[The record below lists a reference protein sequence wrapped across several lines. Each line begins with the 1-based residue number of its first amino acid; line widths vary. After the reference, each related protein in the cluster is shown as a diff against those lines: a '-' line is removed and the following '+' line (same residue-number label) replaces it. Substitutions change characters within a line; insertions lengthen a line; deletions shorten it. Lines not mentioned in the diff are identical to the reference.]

1 MCVYEEREDGGGGWG
16 GGKSGRLSPN
26 SFPRMPRRH
35 SLKAELTRGRKK
47 WESVAEKRR
56 VRGKYFEGSV
66 IFKVLCI

>member
-1 MCVYEEREDGGGGWG
+1 MCAHEERDDGGGDWW
-16 GGKSGRLSPN
+16 GKSGRLSPN
-26 SFPRMPRRH
+26 SFPRMPRRR

>member
-1 MCVYEEREDGGGGWG
+1 MCVYEEREDGGGGW

-47 WESVAEKRR
+47 MGVGGGEATRPR
-56 VRGKYFEGSV
+56 
-66 IFKVLCI
+66 KVF